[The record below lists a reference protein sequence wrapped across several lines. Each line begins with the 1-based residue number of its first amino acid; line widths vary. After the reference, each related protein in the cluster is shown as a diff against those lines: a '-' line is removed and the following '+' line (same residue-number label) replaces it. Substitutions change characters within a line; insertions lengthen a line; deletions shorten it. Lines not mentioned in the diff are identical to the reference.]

1 MWRIMLAMLLL
12 PNVVFAEVGNITE
25 NSGPPAEVKRD
36 DESFVAEQGFS
47 VEMLDTLITAN
58 SRLAITFEDDSRVE
72 VTEQTQ
78 FQIDEFVYDPNTDVG
93 KVSMKVALGT
103 AQLTSGRIAHKN
115 NENVSITTPT
125 ASITVRGTDFSMT
138 VDEFGRSLIILLPSC
153 PDKSMDPDEC
163 PVGSIEVKNDAGAV
177 LLDEKFEGT
186 MVRDSNMLPTDPR
199 KLLLDGKNI
208 DNGLIIVPPSEFP
221 NGFSSTD
228 NDEDEIQ
235 TAMLDV
241 DYLEYKDLEIDLLTN
256 ELDND
261 SELDIN
267 RLNNAYLDN
276 LLDLN
281 SDIGNDELAEKDGI
295 LPTVKN
301 YSWIQSAYNDEAIYL
316 ESDRQPHIFNM
327 ETTIDT
333 QGTLELQQ
341 DEYKATIIYND
352 GGTDVNI
359 KVVQKQ

>member
-1 MWRIMLAMLLL
+1 M
-12 PNVVFAEVGNITE
+12 
-25 NSGPPAEVKRD
+25 
-36 DESFVAEQGFS
+36 
-47 VEMLDTLITAN
+47 
-58 SRLAITFEDDSRVE
+58 
-72 VTEQTQ
+72 
-78 FQIDEFVYDPNTDVG
+78 
-93 KVSMKVALGT
+93 
-103 AQLTSGRIAHKN
+103 
-115 NENVSITTPT
+115 
-125 ASITVRGTDFSMT
+125 
-138 VDEFGRSLIILLPSC
+138 
-153 PDKSMDPDEC
+153 
-163 PVGSIEVKNDAGAV
+163 

-327 ETTIDT
+327 ETVIDT